1 MSHNL
6 QVINSPELP
15 DAGAQPEL
23 PVIVLPRGGRAVSS
37 KRRDVQELSTSL
49 IKVHDEGVDLSFVSE
64 NVSVTIDVKWSA
76 LRILKELFK

>member
-6 QVINSPELP
+6 QIINSPELP
-15 DAGAQPEL
+15 DASAQPKL
-23 PVIVLPRGGRAVSS
+23 PVIMLPREGGAVSS